1 MFVDS
6 FKCLRDILFLVFNVS
21 ESILKEILREV
32 RELKLRVERIENLVE
47 ERLVGVEEP
56 LPDEV
61 EAIKEYEEAKKKGLV
76 DYVKLEDI

>member
-47 ERLVGVEEP
+47 ERLVGVKEP